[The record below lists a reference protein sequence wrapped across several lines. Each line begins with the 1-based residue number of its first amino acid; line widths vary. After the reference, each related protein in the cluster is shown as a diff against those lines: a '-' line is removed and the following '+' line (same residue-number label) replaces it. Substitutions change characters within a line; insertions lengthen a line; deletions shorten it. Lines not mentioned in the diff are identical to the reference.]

1 MSSTTV
7 PFSQAAS
14 GTLSRLGRPISN
26 GYQLWLCLGLHY
38 GVGVCIVCS
47 REARDAPTPEPLYP
61 MNTQLSTVYP
71 DVDAAAYVW
80 PPQNN
85 VDEDADSWLKRMMI
99 DYCNKTIDCL
109 CDETLSASY
118 KVGYSKAYV
127 KGLKRLIQ
135 LSQV

>member
-1 MSSTTV
+1 
-7 PFSQAAS
+7 
-14 GTLSRLGRPISN
+14 
-26 GYQLWLCLGLHY
+26 
-38 GVGVCIVCS
+38 
-47 REARDAPTPEPLYP
+47 
-61 MNTQLSTVYP
+61 MNYSPATVYP

-109 CDETLSASY
+109 NDETLTDSY
-118 KVGYSKAYV
+118 KVGYSKAYI

>member
-1 MSSTTV
+1 MGLGSV
-7 PFSQAAS
+7 LYVQERR
-14 GTLSRLGRPISN
+14 GTHQRLSHSPSL
-26 GYQLWLCLGLHY
+26 
-38 GVGVCIVCS
+38 
-47 REARDAPTPEPLYP
+47 
-61 MNTQLSTVYP
+61 MNYSPATVYP

-109 CDETLSASY
+109 NDETLTDSY
-118 KVGYSKAYV
+118 KVGYSKAYI